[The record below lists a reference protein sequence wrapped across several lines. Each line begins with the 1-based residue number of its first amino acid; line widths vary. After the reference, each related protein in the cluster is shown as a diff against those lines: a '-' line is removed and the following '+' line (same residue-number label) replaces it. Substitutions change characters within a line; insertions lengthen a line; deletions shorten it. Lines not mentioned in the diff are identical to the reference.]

1 MTWRR
6 VVIDKSLFKRGDAVA
21 VALSGGK
28 DSMCLLH
35 LLLKSKDELGITVKA
50 INVEHGI
57 RGEKS
62 LSDSDFVAKECAILG
77 VPLYFQRVDSLGFSS
92 ENGLSVEEAARILRY
107 KVFQS
112 AADEGFCNKIA
123 TAHHA
128 SDRVETTLFNIFRG
142 ASSLGAA
149 GIPESSRNG
158 LIVRPLL
165 SLTRGEI
172 DEYVKENSIPFVTDE
187 TNSDNAY
194 SRNYIRNK
202 IIPDIKEKF
211 PSFETAVL
219 RFADS
224 LKDDNDY
231 LLGEAR
237 KAIEQRN
244 GEYSFSCDLPKPVF
258 SRAAITC
265 MKSLGIL
272 KDYEKVHVDAVLS
285 LKNEEN
291 GKSVDLP
298 KGVVAVKDYGR
309 ITLYKKKSKEEFCE
323 SFKLGTYEFAGRTY
337 RFEKTTYSGQKR
349 SDNRLIADFSKIP
362 DGAVIRN
369 RRLGDTFE
377 KFGGGAKKLKD
388 YLIEKKIP
396 QRERDDLLLLC
407 KGEKVVIICGI
418 EISDAVKVDKDTE
431 FVLQCTS
438 ITDKS

>member
-1 MTWRR
+1 M
-6 VVIDKSLFKRGDAVA
+6 IDKSLFKRGDAVA

-172 DEYVKENSIPFVTDE
+172 DEYVKENAIPFVTDE

-349 SDNRLIADFSKIP
+349 SDNRLIADFLKIP

-377 KFGGGAKKLKD
+377 KFGGGTKKLKD

>member
-1 MTWRR
+1 M
-6 VVIDKSLFKRGDAVA
+6 IDKSLFKRGDAVA

-35 LLLKSKDELGITVKA
+35 LLLKLKDELGITVKA

-337 RFEKTTYSGQKR
+337 RFEKTTYLGQKR

-362 DGAVIRN
+362 DGAVIRS

-377 KFGGGAKKLKD
+377 KFGGGTKKLKD

-396 QRERDDLLLLC
+396 QRERDDILLLC

>member
-1 MTWRR
+1 M
-6 VVIDKSLFKRGDAVA
+6 IDKSLFKRGDAVA

>member
-1 MTWRR
+1 M
-6 VVIDKSLFKRGDAVA
+6 IDKSLFKRGDAVA

-291 GKSVDLP
+291 GKSVNLP

-309 ITLYKKKSKEEFCE
+309 ITLYKKNSKEEFYE

-377 KFGGGAKKLKD
+377 KFGGGTKKLKD

-396 QRERDDLLLLC
+396 QRERDDILLLC

>member
-1 MTWRR
+1 M
-6 VVIDKSLFKRGDAVA
+6 IDKSLFKRGDAVA

-244 GEYSFSCDLPKPVF
+244 GEYSFPCDLPKPVF

-369 RRLGDTFE
+369 RRQGDTFE
-377 KFGGGAKKLKD
+377 KFGGGTKKLKD

-396 QRERDDLLLLC
+396 QRERDDILLLC

>member
-1 MTWRR
+1 M
-6 VVIDKSLFKRGDAVA
+6 INKSLFKRGDSVA

-62 LSDSDFVAKECAILG
+62 VSDSDFVGKECEILG
-77 VPLYFQRVDSLGFSS
+77 VPLYFKRVDSLGFSS

-112 AADEGFCNKIA
+112 AADEGFCDKIA

-165 SLTRGEI
+165 SLTRSEI
-172 DEYVKENSIPFVTDE
+172 DEYVKENSVPFVTDE

-211 PSFETAVL
+211 PTFENAVL

-231 LLGEAR
+231 LLEEAK
-237 KAIEQRN
+237 KAIREKN

-298 KGVVAVKDYGR
+298 KGVVAVKDYDS
-309 ITLYKKKSKEEFCE
+309 ITLYKRKLKEEFCK
-323 SFKLGTYEFAGRTY
+323 SFKFGVYEFSGRTY
-337 RFEKTTYSGQKR
+337 AFEKIAYSGQKR

-369 RRLGDTFE
+369 RRQGDTFE
-377 KFGGGAKKLKD
+377 KFGGGTKKLKE

-396 QRERDDLLLLC
+396 QRERDELLLLC
-407 KGEKVVIICGI
+407 KDEKVIIICGI

-438 ITDKS
+438 ITDKP

>member
-1 MTWRR
+1 M
-6 VVIDKSLFKRGDAVA
+6 IDKSLFKRGDAVA

-165 SLTRGEI
+165 SLTRVEI
-172 DEYVKENSIPFVTDE
+172 DEYVKENSISFVTDE

-362 DGAVIRN
+362 DGTVIRN

-377 KFGGGAKKLKD
+377 KFGGGTKKLKD

-407 KGEKVVIICGI
+407 QGEKVVIICGI

>member
-1 MTWRR
+1 ML
-6 VVIDKSLFKRGDAVA
+6 DKSLFNRGDTVA

-28 DSMCLLH
+28 DSMCLLR
-35 LLLKSKDELGITVKA
+35 LLLNASDELGITVKA

-57 RGEKS
+57 RGERS
-62 LSDSDFVAKECAILG
+62 VSDSNFVAEVCQTFG
-77 VPLYFQRVDSLGFSS
+77 VPLYFKRVDSLGFSS

-149 GIPESSRNG
+149 GIPEASRNG
-158 LIVRPLL
+158 LIVRPIL
-165 SLTRGEI
+165 SMSRNEI

-211 PSFETAVL
+211 PSFENAVL

-231 LLGEAR
+231 LLEEAK
-237 KAIEQRN
+237 KAIMEKN

-265 MKSLGIL
+265 MRSLGIL
-272 KDYEKVHVDAVLS
+272 KDYEKVHVDVVLS

-309 ITLYKKKSKEEFCE
+309 ITLYKKKPKEEFCE
-323 SFKLGTYEFAGRTY
+323 PFKLGACEFSGREY
-337 RFEKTTYSGQKR
+337 AFEKIAYSGQKR
-349 SDNRLIADFSKIP
+349 SDNRLIADFFKIP
-362 DGAVIRN
+362 DGAVLRN
-369 RRLGDTFE
+369 RRQGDTFE
-377 KFGGGAKKLKD
+377 KFGGGTKKLKE

-396 QRERDDLLLLC
+396 QRERDELLLLC
-407 KGEKVVIICGI
+407 KDEKVIIICGI

-438 ITDKS
+438 ITGKP

>member
-1 MTWRR
+1 M
-6 VVIDKSLFKRGDAVA
+6 IDKSLFKRGDAVA

-62 LSDSDFVAKECAILG
+62 LSDSEFVAKECAILG

-231 LLGEAR
+231 LLDEAR

-244 GEYSFSCDLPKPVF
+244 GEYSFPCDLPKPVF

-362 DGAVIRN
+362 DGVVIRN
-369 RRLGDTFE
+369 RRLGDAFE
-377 KFGGGAKKLKD
+377 KFGGGTKKLKD

-396 QRERDDLLLLC
+396 QRERDALLLLC
-407 KGEKVVIICGI
+407 KGEKVIIICGI
-418 EISDAVKVDKDTE
+418 EISDAVKVDKDTK

>member
-1 MTWRR
+1 M
-6 VVIDKSLFKRGDAVA
+6 IDKSLFKRGDAVA

-57 RGEKS
+57 RGGKS

-211 PSFETAVL
+211 PSFEAAVL

-258 SRAAITC
+258 SRATITC

-362 DGAVIRN
+362 DGVVIRN

-377 KFGGGAKKLKD
+377 KFGGGTKKLKD

-396 QRERDDLLLLC
+396 QRERDDILLLC

>member
-1 MTWRR
+1 MLVDLSFIPKNST
-6 VVIDKSLFKRGDAVA
+6 VAVA
-21 VALSGGK
+21 VSGGS
-28 DSMCLLH
+28 DSMALLH
-35 LLLKSKDELGITVKA
+35 YLFRAAENLGFNVLA
-50 INVEHGI
+50 LNVEHGI
-57 RGEKS
+57 RGKQS
-62 LSDSDFVAKECAILG
+62 LDDSEFVARYCESNNI
-77 VPLYFQRVDSLGFSS
+77 PLLSFRVDSPAFA
-92 ENGLSVEEAARILRY
+92 ERNKLSTEEAARALRY
-107 KVFQS
+107 ECFYS
-112 AADEGFCNKIA
+112 ALKDGKCDYVA
-123 TAHHA
+123 TAHHLRDNA
-128 SDRVETTLFNIFRG
+128 ESVLFNLFRG
-142 ASSLGAA
+142 TGVKGLSGIRDCGA
-149 GIPESSRNG
+149 IIRPF
-158 LIVRPLL
+158 VRLKKE
-165 SLTRGEI
+165 EI

-362 DGAVIRN
+362 DGAVRRN
-369 RRLGDTFE
+369 RRLGDTVE
-377 KFGGGAKKLKD
+377 KFGGGTKKLKD

-407 KGEKVVIICGI
+407 KGEKVLIVCGI
-418 EISDAVKVDKDTE
+418 EISDAVKVDKDTK

>member
-1 MTWRR
+1 M
-6 VVIDKSLFKRGDAVA
+6 INKSLFKRGDSVA

-62 LSDSDFVAKECAILG
+62 VSDSDFVAKECEILS
-77 VPLYFQRVDSLGFSS
+77 VPLYFKRGDSLGFSS
-92 ENGLSVEEAARILRY
+92 ENALSVEEAARILRY

-202 IIPDIKEKF
+202 IIPDVKEKF
-211 PSFETAVL
+211 PTFENAVL

-231 LLGEAR
+231 LLEEAK
-237 KAIEQRN
+237 KAVKENN
-244 GEYSFSCDLPKPVF
+244 GEYSFSCDLPKSVF

-309 ITLYKKKSKEEFCE
+309 ITLYKKKSKEEFCKP
-323 SFKLGTYEFAGRTY
+323 FKLGTYEFSGTAYT
-337 RFEKTTYSGQKR
+337 FEKIVYSGQKR

-369 RRLGDTFE
+369 RRQGDTFE
-377 KFGGGAKKLKD
+377 KYGGGTKKLKD

-396 QRERDDLLLLC
+396 QRERDGLLLLC
-407 KGEKVVIICGI
+407 KDEKVIIICGI

-438 ITDKS
+438 ITDKP

>member
-1 MTWRR
+1 M
-6 VVIDKSLFKRGDAVA
+6 IDKSLFKRGDAVA

-35 LLLKSKDELGITVKA
+35 LLLKSKDELGISVKA

-211 PSFETAVL
+211 PSFEIAVL

-258 SRAAITC
+258 SRAAIAC

-377 KFGGGAKKLKD
+377 KFGGCTKKLKD

-407 KGEKVVIICGI
+407 QGEKVVIICGI

>member
-1 MTWRR
+1 M
-6 VVIDKSLFKRGDAVA
+6 IDKSLFKRGDAVA

-35 LLLKSKDELGITVKA
+35 LLLKSKDKLGITVKA

-62 LSDSDFVAKECAILG
+62 LSDSEFVAKECAILG

-165 SLTRGEI
+165 SLTRVEI

-244 GEYSFSCDLPKPVF
+244 GEYSFPCDLPKPVF

-272 KDYEKVHVDAVLS
+272 KDYEKVHVDAVFS

-309 ITLYKKKSKEEFCE
+309 ITLYKKKSKKEFCE

-377 KFGGGAKKLKD
+377 KFGGGTKKLKD

-396 QRERDDLLLLC
+396 QRERDDILLLC

>member
-1 MTWRR
+1 M
-6 VVIDKSLFKRGDAVA
+6 IDKSLFKRGDAVA

-194 SRNYIRNK
+194 ARNYIRNK

-244 GEYSFSCDLPKPVF
+244 GEYSFPCDLPKPVF

-298 KGVVAVKDYGR
+298 KGVVAVKDYGK

-323 SFKLGTYEFAGRTY
+323 SFKLGTYEFAERTY

-369 RRLGDTFE
+369 RQLGDTFE
-377 KFGGGAKKLKD
+377 KFGGGTKKLKD

-418 EISDAVKVDKDTE
+418 EISDAVKVDKDTK

>member
-1 MTWRR
+1 M
-6 VVIDKSLFKRGDAVA
+6 IDKSLFKRGDAVA

-35 LLLKSKDELGITVKA
+35 LLLKSKDELGISVKA

-62 LSDSDFVAKECAILG
+62 LSDSDFVAKECAIFG

-165 SLTRGEI
+165 SLTRVEI

-244 GEYSFSCDLPKPVF
+244 GEYSFPCDLPKPVF

-323 SFKLGTYEFAGRTY
+323 LFKLGTYEFAGRTY

-362 DGAVIRN
+362 DGTVIRN
-369 RRLGDTFE
+369 RRLGDMFE
-377 KFGGGAKKLKD
+377 KFGGGTKKLKD

>member
-1 MTWRR
+1 M
-6 VVIDKSLFKRGDAVA
+6 IDKSLFKRGDAVA

-369 RRLGDTFE
+369 RRLGDTFK
-377 KFGGGAKKLKD
+377 KFGGGTKKLKD

-396 QRERDDLLLLC
+396 QREKDDLLLLC

>member
-1 MTWRR
+1 M
-6 VVIDKSLFKRGDAVA
+6 IDKSLFKRGDAVA

-35 LLLKSKDELGITVKA
+35 LLLKSKDELGISVKA

-291 GKSVDLP
+291 GKSVNLP

-377 KFGGGAKKLKD
+377 KFGGCTKKLKD

>member
-1 MTWRR
+1 M
-6 VVIDKSLFKRGDAVA
+6 IDKSLFKRGDAVA

-244 GEYSFSCDLPKPVF
+244 GEYSFPCDLPKPVF

-377 KFGGGAKKLKD
+377 KFGGCTKKLKD

>member
-1 MTWRR
+1 M
-6 VVIDKSLFKRGDAVA
+6 IDKSLFKRGDAVA

-35 LLLKSKDELGITVKA
+35 LLLKSRDELGITVKA

-165 SLTRGEI
+165 SLTRDEI

-244 GEYSFSCDLPKPVF
+244 GEYSFSCDLPKSVF

-265 MKSLGIL
+265 MKLLGIL

-369 RRLGDTFE
+369 RLLGDTFE
-377 KFGGGAKKLKD
+377 KFGGGTKKLKD

-407 KGEKVVIICGI
+407 KGEKVLIICGI

-438 ITDKS
+438 TTDKL

>member
-1 MTWRR
+1 M
-6 VVIDKSLFKRGDAVA
+6 IDKSLFKRGDAVA

-62 LSDSDFVAKECAILG
+62 LSDSDFVSKECAILG
-77 VPLYFQRVDSLGFSS
+77 VPLYFQRVDSLRFSS

-172 DEYVKENSIPFVTDE
+172 DEYVNENSIPFVTDE

-211 PSFETAVL
+211 PSFEAAVL

-244 GEYSFSCDLPKPVF
+244 GEYSFPCDLPKPVF

-362 DGAVIRN
+362 DGAVIRT

-377 KFGGGAKKLKD
+377 KFGGGTKKLKD

>member
-1 MTWRR
+1 M
-6 VVIDKSLFKRGDAVA
+6 IDKSLFKRGDAVA

-62 LSDSDFVAKECAILG
+62 LSDSDFVAKECAVLG

-165 SLTRGEI
+165 SLTRVEI

-211 PSFETAVL
+211 PSFETTVL

-244 GEYSFSCDLPKPVF
+244 GEYSFPCDLPKPVF

-323 SFKLGTYEFAGRTY
+323 SFKLGIYEFAGRTY

-377 KFGGGAKKLKD
+377 KFGGGTKKLKD

>member
-1 MTWRR
+1 M
-6 VVIDKSLFKRGDAVA
+6 IDKSLFKRGDAVA

-244 GEYSFSCDLPKPVF
+244 GEYSFPCDLPKPVF

-418 EISDAVKVDKDTE
+418 EISDAVKVDKDTK

>member
-1 MTWRR
+1 M
-6 VVIDKSLFKRGDAVA
+6 INKSLFKRGDSVA

-62 LSDSDFVAKECAILG
+62 VSDSDFVAKECEILG
-77 VPLYFQRVDSLGFSS
+77 VPLYFKRVDSLGFSS

-107 KVFQS
+107 NVFQS
-112 AADEGFCNKIA
+112 AADEGFCDKIA

-165 SLTRGEI
+165 SLTRSEI

-202 IIPDIKEKF
+202 IIPEIKEKF
-211 PSFETAVL
+211 PTFENAVL

-231 LLGEAR
+231 LLGEAK
-237 KAIEQRN
+237 KAIKEKN
-244 GEYSFSCDLPKPVF
+244 GEYSFFCDLPKPVF

-285 LKNEEN
+285 LKNEGN

-323 SFKLGTYEFAGRTY
+323 PFKLGTYEFSGRGYT
-337 RFEKTTYSGQKR
+337 FEKIAYSGQKR

-362 DGAVIRN
+362 DGALIRN
-369 RRLGDTFE
+369 RRQGDTFE
-377 KFGGGAKKLKD
+377 KFGGGTKKLKD

-396 QRERDDLLLLC
+396 QRERDELLLLC
-407 KGEKVVIICGI
+407 KDEKVIIICGI

-438 ITDKS
+438 ITDKP